1 MGDFNRLTPG
11 AHSSAVS
18 YVVKGA
24 TKGGGQGGEGMK
36 G

>member
-24 TKGGGQGGEGMK
+24 AKGEGR
-36 G
+36 GAEG